1 MLEYRTQGFNGYA
14 VKYSP
19 FFDSRIAVASS
30 QHFGLVGN
38 GRLYV
43 LGLTPKGIV
52 AEKWYALCSYRC
64 SCNPLYPLPPHPL

>member
-30 QHFGLVGN
+30 QHYGLVGN
-38 GRLYV
+38 GRLYI
-43 LGLTPKGIV
+43 LGLTPEGVV
-52 AEKWYALCSYRC
+52 AEKWYARLRC
-64 SCNPLYPLPPHPL
+64 QIIVSNENC